1 MFTKTGK
8 KGWHIASHR
17 YHQTDNIW
25 KVTWQR
31 DGYKRIKRNQLKVN
45 YKWHQ
50 LPRDI
55 RGVDLMAMYT
65 PDGKLL
71 NKYNGTIRRIQDNIN
86 KKTDDRQYLK
96 QRGTLKVPTGDKY
109 QAKIP
114 NHKTGELIDEKK
126 MQALEAQQV
135 HKAFEC
141 KKRKRDMETPTQRPD
156 PKKQTTITKERMDEI
171 KKVAQ
176 RCESEEF
183 RQAVAEYYKEGSSNM
198 PIDLT

>member
-31 DGYKRIKRNQLKVN
+31 DGYKRNKRNQRQED
-45 YKWHQ
+45 YQWYE
-50 LPRDI
+50 LPRQ
-55 RGVDLMAMYT
+55 LMRLYT

-71 NKYNGTIRRIQDNIN
+71 NRFNGTIGRIKMNIYTKN
-86 KKTDDRQYLK
+86 KHRQALK
-96 QRGTLKVPTGDKY
+96 QRGQLKVPIGDKY
-109 QAKIP
+109 QAEIP
-114 NHKTGELIDEKK
+114 NYKPSELINEKK

-135 HKAFEC
+135 YKC
-141 KKRKRDMETPTQRPD
+141 KKRKRDEMETPTQRPE
-156 PKKQTTITKERMDEI
+156 PKKQTTLTKEQMDEV
-171 KKVAQ
+171 KQVAQ
-176 RCESEEF
+176 RFESEDF
-183 RQAVAEYYKEGSSNM
+183 RQAVMEYYKEGSANK

>member
-31 DGYKRIKRNQLKVN
+31 DGYKRNKRNQLKVN

-55 RGVDLMAMYT
+55 RGKDLMAMYT
-65 PDGKLL
+65 PDGYLL
-71 NKYNGTIRRIQDNIN
+71 DKYNGTIIRMQDNIN

-96 QRGTLKVPTGDKY
+96 QRGQLKVPIGDKY
-109 QAKIP
+109 QAEIP
-114 NHKTGELIDEKK
+114 NYKPSELINEKK

-135 HKAFEC
+135 YKC
-141 KKRKRDMETPTQRPD
+141 KKRKRDEMETPTQQPES
-156 PKKQTTITKERMDEI
+156 KKQTTLTKEQMDEI
-171 KKVAQ
+171 KKVAKKF
-176 RCESEEF
+176 ESEEF
-183 RQAVAEYYKEGSSNM
+183 RQAVMEYCKEGSANK